1 MSMTNEVAANR
12 ITRALLVSEADI
24 DTALSNSASLL
35 AEIAQARIDTEAP
48 FATGQSA
55 IMRLVKTLSAL
66 SEARADMARVHG
78 DLRKVGEERCDI
90 VFPDECPPAK
100 ATIEA
105 IPLLVA

>member
-12 ITRALLVSEADI
+12 ITRALLTSEADI
-24 DTALSNSASLL
+24 DAALSNSANLL
-35 AEIAQARIDTEAP
+35 AEIARARMETAAP
-48 FATGQSA
+48 FATGQAA

-90 VFPDECPPAK
+90 VFPDECPPKSNLQA
-100 ATIEA
+100 
-105 IPLLVA
+105 PQRMVA